1 MGKTTRRKLFIDE
14 SRLYT
19 YTTQIVNDRTNFR
32 AATFG
37 YFWHDDIIE
46 SYFSI
51 NATNQSKDFTGITF
65 PQKNMYMRY
74 FDLTSR
80 GIPTFYTSLR
90 AKWGAIALSYLPF
103 FIDDS
108 GTEFHVD

>member
-1 MGKTTRRKLFIDE
+1 MFIDE
-14 SRLYT
+14 SRLYS
-19 YTTQIVNDRTNFR
+19 YTTQTADNRTNFR

-46 SYFSI
+46 FYFSI
-51 NATNQSKDFTGITF
+51 NATNQSKDFTGITI

-80 GIPTFYTSLR
+80 GIPTFYTSLPVR
-90 AKWGAIALSYLPF
+90 WAVLQLVWKSKLGSMN
-103 FIDDS
+103 
-108 GTEFHVD
+108 